1 MIYKQFQDLK
11 LSALGFGTMR
21 LPWMADNSGVL
32 DQEEVDKMV
41 DYAIANGV
49 NYFDTAYP
57 YLNGLSEL
65 SIGKALSR
73 YPRESFYLADKYP
86 GHQNAK
92 GAAILDPKAV
102 FEDQLE
108 KCGVEY
114 FDFYLM
120 HNINENSI
128 KFYCGEDRSYFDYFL
143 EQKKNGRIKHLGF
156 SCHADMAGMKQYMEM
171 FGEHMEFCQIQLNYL
186 DWSLQKA
193 KEKVEYLN
201 SLNMPIWVM
210 EPVRGGKLSKLDD
223 ATEALMR
230 QMRPDESTS
239 AWAFRWLQTV
249 PQPTVVLSGMTHFD
263 QMVDNVKTF
272 SDERPLNDEEL
283 KLLYV
288 TAEKFATLVPC
299 TACRYCC
306 DGCPAGLDIPSLI
319 SLHNDLLMGYNIN
332 IPIRYGAFDNDKRAD
347 SCIGCGQCT
356 NACPQSINVPEVLAD
371 FAEKMSKLDDWDS
384 ICRTRNAI
392 AAEML
397 ANKK

>member
-1 MIYKQFQDLK
+1 MIYKQYKDLK
-11 LSALGFGTMR
+11 LSALGFGAMR
-21 LPWMADNSGVL
+21 LPWMNDNSGRV
-32 DQEEVDKMV
+32 DQEAVEKMI
-41 DYAIANGV
+41 DYAMANGV
-49 NYFDTAYP
+49 NYYDTAYP
-57 YLNGLSEL
+57 YMNSLSEG

-73 YPRESFYLADKYP
+73 YPRDSWYLATKYP

-92 GAAILDPKAV
+92 GAAMLDPKAV

-120 HNINENSI
+120 HNINENSLR
-128 KFYCGEDRSYFDYFL
+128 FYCQEDISYFDYFV

-156 SCHADMAGMKQYMEM
+156 SAHSDLAGMKQFMALY
-171 FGEHMEFCQIQLNYL
+171 GEHMEFCQIQLNYL
-186 DWSLQKA
+186 DWTLQKA

-201 SLNMPIWVM
+201 SINMPIWVM
-210 EPVRGGKLSKLDD
+210 EPVRGGKLAKLDE
-223 ATEALMR
+223 ATEAKMR
-230 QMRPDESTS
+230 ELRPEESTA

-249 PQPTVVLSGMTHFD
+249 PQPTMVLSGMTWFA
-263 QMVDNVKTF
+263 QVEDNVKTF
-272 SDERPLNDEEL
+272 SDDKPLNEEEL
-283 KLLYV
+283 SLLY
-288 TAEKFATLVPC
+288 TAADKFATLVPC

-306 DGCPAGLDIPSLI
+306 DGCPAGLDIPNLI
-319 SLHNDLLMGYNIN
+319 TLHNDLLMGYNIN
-332 IPIRYGAFDNDKRAD
+332 IPIRYGAFDTDTRAD

-356 NACPQSINVPEVLAD
+356 NACPQNIDVPSVLAD
-371 FAEKMSKLDDWDS
+371 FAEKMSKMDDWDS